1 MARQSK
7 YQKDHTL
14 LKQSGMFWEFHPEL
28 SGEWEKDKEAFI
40 AFRKRCE
47 KMQKKGSEDIITIS

>member
-1 MARQSK
+1 MSRQSK

-28 SGEWEKDKEAFI
+28 SGEWEKDKDAFI
-40 AFRKRCE
+40 AFSKKLEKTRRKIN
-47 KMQKKGSEDIITIS
+47 K